1 MTKATFLKISYV
13 YTDMQNQTIAMSLL
27 FIEAYATLA
36 ECCSLAR
43 FSFVWYTFESTH
55 FGSKKI
61 SITLKKKCAGKT
73 YVSYEQQN
81 HHA

>member
-43 FSFVWYTFESTH
+43 FSFV
-55 FGSKKI
+55 
-61 SITLKKKCAGKT
+61 
-73 YVSYEQQN
+73 
-81 HHA
+81 